1 MKKTALALLAGA
13 FLANSALHLQLST
26 LKKQEQKQISLV
38 LHACNGRSEAN
49 KTSPVKVTLPATM

>member
-26 LKKQEQKQISLV
+26 LKKQEQK
-38 LHACNGRSEAN
+38 
-49 KTSPVKVTLPATM
+49 